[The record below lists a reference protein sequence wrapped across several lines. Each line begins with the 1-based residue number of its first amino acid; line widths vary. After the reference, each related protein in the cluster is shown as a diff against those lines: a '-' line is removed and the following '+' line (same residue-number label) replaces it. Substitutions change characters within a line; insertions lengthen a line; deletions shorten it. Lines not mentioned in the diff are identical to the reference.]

1 MSKAGYLVPPL
12 QGSGGARIGKVT
24 HRSPRW
30 AFFGDAPMALRELQ
44 NLCCVMRCVQS
55 WAARPARCAGEPSPY
70 GISLAEGGGNHRR
83 DAENAEKG
91 VVIGDLWV
99 LIFEGRSQE
108 WRRYCFRSL
117 KSESE

>member
-55 WAARPARCAGEPSPY
+55 WGRGLPAAQA
-70 GISLAEGGGNHRR
+70 SLAPTEYRSR
-83 DAENAEKG
+83 KVAEITAETQKTQRKAWLLAICG
-91 VVIGDLWV
+91 
-99 LIFEGRSQE
+99 
-108 WRRYCFRSL
+108 Y
-117 KSESE
+117 